1 VAIDVIFKSDRYDKG
16 VKEVIKMKLKEG
28 SCLSFLGLVSVDL
41 ETGAFSMNKLVA
53 VLAGGMSE
61 AKRCVKNELAKVK

>member
-1 VAIDVIFKSDRYDKG
+1 MAIDIIFDDNRYAKG

-41 ETGAFSMNKLVA
+41 ETGAFSMNQLVA

-61 AKRCVKNELAKVK
+61 AKRCVKYELAKKR